1 MNTPSS
7 NDFRTT
13 KAVLLGRLRSHDV
26 DFTVRFRTLTKLL
39 YDVIVTASVPRRP
52 RTLFPGEYCPPRT
65 WSLAVLTQGKKP
77 ET

>member
-39 YDVIVTASVPRRP
+39 YDVIVYGVRPPAGPGHYSLVNIVPLGHGR
-52 RTLFPGEYCPPRT
+52 LQC
-65 WSLAVLTQGKKP
+65 
-77 ET
+77 

>member
-13 KAVLLGRLRSHDV
+13 KAVLLGRLRSHDDIDV

-39 YDVIVTASVPRRP
+39 YDVIVYGVP
-52 RTLFPGEYCPPRT
+52 PPAPDIIP
-65 WSLAVLTQGKKP
+65 W
-77 ET
+77 